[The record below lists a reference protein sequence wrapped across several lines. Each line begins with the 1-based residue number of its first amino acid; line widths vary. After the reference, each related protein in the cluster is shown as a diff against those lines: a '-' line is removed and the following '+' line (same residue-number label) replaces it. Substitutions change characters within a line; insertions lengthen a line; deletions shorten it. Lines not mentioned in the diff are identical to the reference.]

1 MDSFVFSEQDRRD
14 FEAAFGRAFARLQI
28 LNGGVEPALQATPFD
43 EEFHAKM
50 LSGDFFRENMDAYQR
65 GRNVVQKFNEAFSG
79 ATS

>member
-1 MDSFVFSEQDRRD
+1 MDNFVFSEQERKN

-28 LNGGVEPALQATPFD
+28 LNGITEPALQAGPFD

-50 LSGDFFRENMDAYQR
+50 LSDDFLCKNVDAYQC
-65 GRNVVQKFNEAFSG
+65 GRSVAQNFNEAFSG